1 MIDIKQKQAVTRAT
15 PVTSAPVD
23 LSQIPDVSLADVQA
37 CLKRSGAA
45 RDAHATLERHHANG
59 TQLSAADLQGLLKRA
74 GVQTTDVKTVL
85 AYHCHHHRNCFSHDA
100 LRFMATLD
108 WSDVAASAHI
118 DELKRQNAEQV
129 KGHTE
134 FIAKD
139 FKGFEAERA
148 DRKKLRAVTDDKAV
162 LQQKSP
168 LELEADF
175 AEETTKSG
183 LNPKEAFLLLN
194 HRRRFAND

>member
-1 MIDIKQKQAVTRAT
+1 MIDIKQKQGVTRAVPT
-15 PVTSAPVD
+15 VAAPDV
-23 LSQIPDVSLADVQA
+23 SQIPQVSLADVQA

-45 RDAHATLERHHANG
+45 RDAHATLERHRSEG

-74 GVQTTDVKTVL
+74 GVETTDVKKVL
-85 AYHCHHHRNCFSHDA
+85 AYHCHTHRNCFSHDA

-134 FIAKD
+134 FMAAD
-139 FKGFEAERA
+139 FKTFEAERA
-148 DRKKLRAVTDDKAV
+148 NTKKARAVADDKAR

-183 LNPKEAFLLLN
+183 LNSKEAFLLLN